1 MLKITDSFDEI
12 NNNPKA
18 VVYFTAEW
26 CGPCKQ
32 LKPQY
37 GKASVMDPETDY
49 FMLDVDKIGA
59 DMLEKY
65 NIKSI
70 PQIFIMN
77 NGEILKSVTSRTADG
92 IIEEVKDLILG
103 E

>member
-1 MLKITDSFDEI
+1 MLKITDNFEEI
-12 NNNPKA
+12 NANPNA

-37 GKASVMDPETDY
+37 GKASVIDADTDY
-49 FMLDVDKIGA
+49 FMVDVDKISS
-59 DMLEKY
+59 DLLEKY

-77 NGEILKSVTSRTADG
+77 NGEIVRSIKSKIADD
-92 IIEEVKDLILG
+92 IVKEVYQ
-103 E
+103 EN

>member
-1 MLKITDSFDEI
+1 MLKITDSFEEI
-12 NNNPKA
+12 NANPNA

-37 GKASVMDPETDY
+37 GKASVMDADTDY
-49 FMLDVDKIGA
+49 FMVDVDKISSEL
-59 DMLEKY
+59 LEKY

-77 NGEILKSVTSRTADG
+77 NGEIVRSIKSKIADD
-92 IIEEVKDLILG
+92 IIKEVYQ
-103 E
+103 EN

>member
-1 MLKITDSFDEI
+1 VLKITDSFEEI
-12 NNNPKA
+12 NANPNA

-37 GKASVMDPETDY
+37 GKASVMDADTDY
-49 FMLDVDKIGA
+49 FMVDVDKISSKL
-59 DMLEKY
+59 LEKY

-77 NGEILKSVTSRTADG
+77 NGEIVRSIKSKIADD
-92 IIEEVKDLILG
+92 IIKEVYQ
-103 E
+103 EN